1 MVNAKLAISGYHRF
15 HRSAKGTRIMSEV
28 SINDTADSARSFEEM
43 RGAQR
48 FTLLIRTA
56 KLVGEGGEFLCI
68 IRDVSATGLRLRLFH
83 ALPAA
88 AHMALELANGEVYFV
103 ERVWERDSHA
113 GFRFAAP
120 IDVAAFI
127 AEVSPYP
134 RRQLRLRLSFPAV
147 LTCAGAASVASVRD
161 LSPQGMRIETMRFLA
176 IGQRV
181 KLEGDRFPATLA
193 KVCWR
198 SGQDYGLAF
207 EEVFTLEAL
216 AVLAADLQGGA
227 ERSQHQAGRKSIAS
241 PFMQ

>member
-1 MVNAKLAISGYHRF
+1 MNHAMIAKSQPAPRTH
-15 HRSAKGTRIMSEV
+15 E
-28 SINDTADSARSFEEM
+28 DM

-48 FTLLIRTA
+48 YTLLIRTA
-56 KLVGEGGEFLCI
+56 KLVGASGEFLCI

-83 ALPAA
+83 ALPGD

-103 ERVWERDSHA
+103 ERVWERDDHA

-134 RRQLRLRLSFPAV
+134 RRQPRLRLSFPAV
-147 LTCAGAASVASVRD
+147 LTSEAQASVATVRD
-161 LSPQGMRIETMRFLA
+161 LSPQGARIETARFLA

-181 KLEGDRFPATLA
+181 RIAGEGFAEVPA

-198 SGQDYGLAF
+198 SGSDYGLVF
-207 EEVFTLEAL
+207 EQVFTLEQL
-216 AVLAADLQGGA
+216 AVLAAELQLPKA
-227 ERSQHQAGRKSIAS
+227 PTACSLAVPR
-241 PFMQ
+241 